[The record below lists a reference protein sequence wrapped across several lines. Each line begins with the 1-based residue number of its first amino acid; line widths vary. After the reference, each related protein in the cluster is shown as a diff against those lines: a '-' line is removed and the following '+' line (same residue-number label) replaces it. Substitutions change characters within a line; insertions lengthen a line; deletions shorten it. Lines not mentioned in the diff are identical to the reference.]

1 MKHHGC
7 RSHVRD
13 QNKLTGQEE
22 RFDLVVDS
30 NDVILERVVRR
41 AALPLIQ
48 SSSLKEINF
57 TTGPCVCLPGDPS
70 RWSWWREPEPAAHH
84 ACRLSASKDRR
95 FQLESQGWL
104 INLAAPPVLVPVF
117 FATLSSWGFVQT
129 VLFKRLK
136 CRTVVVLTP
145 YFTPHVFAY
154 IPPIRALALAAVP
167 RCSDCSKPRML
178 QGRSWSSRKKLTTAT
193 HHLFPRSSL
202 SPTH

>member
-30 NDVILERVVRR
+30 NDVILEKVVRP

-70 RWSWWREPEPAAHH
+70 RWSWWREPEPAACH

-117 FATLSSWGFVQT
+117 FATLSSWGSVQT
-129 VLFKRLK
+129 VLFKRLSYWMRTSHLTSLLTSFPSGLRLWQR
-136 CRTVVVLTP
+136 CRDVPTP
-145 YFTPHVFAY
+145 PSQECCK
-154 IPPIRALALAAVP
+154 AAAEV
-167 RCSDCSKPRML
+167 
-178 QGRSWSSRKKLTTAT
+178 QGKSWQQQHAVYSQDL
-193 HHLFPRSSL
+193 H
-202 SPTH
+202 

>member
-30 NDVILERVVRR
+30 NDVILERVVRP

-48 SSSLKEINF
+48 SSSLKRLISQ
-57 TTGPCVCLPGDPS
+57 PALVCLPGDPS
-70 RWSWWREPEPAAHH
+70 RWSWWREPEPAARH

-117 FATLSSWGFVQT
+117 FATLSSRGFVQT
-129 VLFKRLK
+129 VLFKHLK
-136 CRTVVVLTP
+136 CWTVVVLTP

-154 IPPIRALALAAVP
+154 IPPIRAPALAAAP

-193 HHLFPRSSL
+193 RRLFPRSSL